1 LDYTSIVKGIT
12 LDYTSIVKGITLDYT
27 SIVKGITSLIFMIID
42 EILYHMVQ
50 IETIIITYNNRL
62 DVGNMSSW
70 NH

>member
-1 LDYTSIVKGIT
+1 MFINFA
-12 LDYTSIVKGITLDYT
+12 LDYT
-27 SIVKGITSLIFMIID
+27 SIVKGITSLFFMIID

-62 DVGNMSSW
+62 GVGNMSSW